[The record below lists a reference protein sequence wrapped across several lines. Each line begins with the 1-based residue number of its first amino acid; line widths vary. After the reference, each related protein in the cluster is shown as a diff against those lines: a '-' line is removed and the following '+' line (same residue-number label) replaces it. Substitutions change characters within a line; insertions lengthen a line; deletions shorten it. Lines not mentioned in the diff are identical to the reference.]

1 MPNLGVRVHNSK
13 TTVGVKR
20 KNMQQ
25 YYLNNAAMQQFLFN
39 HLVKIAFKNALISL
53 HALPF
58 SLLSL

>member
-25 YYLNNAAMQQFLFN
+25 YYPNNAAMQQYKETKHQILGQNDLFLSFR
-39 HLVKIAFKNALISL
+39 ICS
-53 HALPF
+53 
-58 SLLSL
+58 